1 MSLTILLLILLII
14 GINFIFVGFFV
25 SLRVCPPVKV
35 EYRFIPRT
43 FNEEMENPVSVIDQL
58 QSVFDD
64 KSLLT

>member
-1 MSLTILLLILLII
+1 MSLSVLLLILLII
-14 GINFIFVGFFV
+14 GINFVFVGFFV
-25 SLRVCPPVKV
+25 SLRSCPPAKV

-43 FNEEMENPVSVIDQL
+43 FNEEMEAPVSVIDQL